1 MTNVDTVVRNL
12 QKAFDNSKE
21 WSSNG
26 TMVINSVLDLES
38 YYVVT
43 LVPKNMKPDDFFI
56 DGRFKVNKST
66 GKIEP
71 FSTDMDREKY
81 LKALKNPFYVKKNN
95 T

>member
-1 MTNVDTVVRNL
+1 MTNTDVVVRNL

-26 TMVINSVLDLES
+26 MMVINSVLDLGS

-56 DGRFKVNKST
+56 DGRFKAYKST

-81 LKALKNPFYVKKNN
+81 LKALKNPFYVKK
-95 T
+95 